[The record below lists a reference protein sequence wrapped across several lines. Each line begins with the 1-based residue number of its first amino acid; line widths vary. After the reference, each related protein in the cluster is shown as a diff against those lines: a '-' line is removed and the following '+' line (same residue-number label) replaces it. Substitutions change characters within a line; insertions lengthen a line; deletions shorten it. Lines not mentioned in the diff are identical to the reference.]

1 MEARVGSEECF
12 GASRADALREQI
24 RRSKAA
30 SSVSS
35 PSTGSAATRTAPVVG
50 AAPVASASDAPGVLA
65 LDVACFRTRSAR
77 MAPAPGQANCQLLE
91 PLPVD
96 TAQRVY
102 GIPSAALAMSGWYAC
117 LRPCGG
123 IQNLGDTCFAN
134 ATVQVL
140 ARVEGFVQC
149 LRMHTHG
156 RARPDACVLCAL
168 RDQVDELREGR
179 LVERSEVALLAR
191 RGQLDEDFEGDP
203 VTGAGRQCDAV
214 DFLLACAQA

>member
-1 MEARVGSEECF
+1 MLSLGRSAERVSARKEVCALASQGRGIGNLEKVSVRQATASSEEWF
-12 GASRADALREQI
+12 GASRADALREQY

-35 PSTGSAATRTAPVVG
+35 PSTGSAPTRTVSVQG
-50 AAPVASASDAPGVLA
+50 AAPVASASASPGVLA

-77 MAPAPGQANCQLLE
+77 MTPAPGQANCRLLE

-117 LRPCGG
+117 LRPFGG
-123 IQNLGDTCFAN
+123 LRNLGNTCFVN

-156 RARPDACVLCAL
+156 RARPHACVLCAL
-168 RDQVDELREGR
+168 RGQMEELREGR
-179 LVERSEVALLAR
+179 RVERDR
-191 RGQLDEDFEGDP
+191 R
-203 VTGAGRQCDAV
+203 
-214 DFLLACAQA
+214 